1 MKTVSHVTISKYGFN
16 CLVVSGNSSQK
27 ATPAK
32 ITSSGMVGHNDLHG
46 VSCLCNHALARLK
59 SNLLPILQ

>member
-1 MKTVSHVTISKYGFN
+1 MKTVSHATISKNGFN

-46 VSCLCNHALARLK
+46 VSCFCNQTLTRLK
-59 SNLLPILQ
+59 FNLLPILQ